1 MSPPTPP
8 PEDRRDSPFRQDGLP
23 GLDRPPQP
31 PQHLDPTQCLEND
44 ALRLRALEH
53 RVLQKLEDAEGYG
66 FGIDEQRMLNVFF
79 DLAQE
84 YDSRRDLLT
93 LCALLPMIF
102 FAQDMRVYL
111 RSGPEAWRLAR
122 ALRLPASQPAFE
134 PPHRPAVRGA
144 NFYAPI
150 RGRRDTAELLG
161 YPLPG
166 GILGWIEVAGGAS
179 LSSHRQLF
187 FEKYAGRI
195 GFQLHNRLVRAKNRE
210 HLTFIQNLVADIGHN
225 VIVPNMTFK
234 LFFNRLGGTVN
245 ALERMVAEAPEDV
258 PTSFLE
264 SLDFLQ
270 SRLRTQFE
278 EITRHYEQTSLFLE
292 TLLRRRHFEEGR
304 YVLEKRLVNLR
315 KQVVEPQVERYRP
328 RLSDRGIAID
338 LSMGGLPD
346 RPVHL
351 MADLGLIAQV
361 YANLFSNA
369 VKYTR
374 EVVGPDGRTLKF
386 MAFGWDILAD
396 AFGPGRDGVKLNV
409 FTTGQ
414 PVPEDERPGLF
425 SPGFRASGSGQEH
438 GTGQGLAFVRQVVDL
453 HGGKVGY
460 EPQPFGNN
468 FFIVLPLETGE

>member
-1 MSPPTPP
+1 MD
-8 PEDRRDSPFRQDGLP
+8 PE
-23 GLDRPPQP
+23 
-31 PQHLDPTQCLEND
+31 CLEND
-44 ALRLRALEH
+44 AQRLRALEH
-53 RVLQKLEDAEGYG
+53 RILRKLEDAEGYG
-66 FGIDEQRMLNVFF
+66 FSIDEQRMLAVFF

-84 YDSRRDLLT
+84 YDSRRDLLNV
-93 LCALLPMIF
+93 CVLLPMAF

-111 RSGPEAWRLAR
+111 RTSAKGWRLAR
-122 ALRLPASQPAFE
+122 SLTQPAALPEVE
-134 PPHRPAVRGA
+134 PPTRPAVRGA

-150 RGRRDTAELLG
+150 HGRRDTAELMG
-161 YPLPG
+161 FDLPG
-166 GILGWIEVAGGAS
+166 GVLGWIEIVGGAA
-179 LSSHRQLF
+179 LSGHRQLF

-234 LFFNRLGGTVN
+234 LYFNRLGRSLHN
-245 ALERMVAEAPEDV
+245 LERMVAEAPEAT
-258 PTSFLE
+258 PQEFLE
-264 SLDFLQ
+264 GLDIIQ
-270 SRLRTQFE
+270 TRMRAQFE

-315 KQVVEPQVERYRP
+315 QQVVEPQVERYRP

-338 LSMGGLPD
+338 LSMGGIPD

-374 EVVGPDGRTLKF
+374 EVAGADGRVHKF
-386 MAFGWDILAD
+386 MSYGWEIIPN
-396 AFGPGRDGVKLNV
+396 AFGPGRYGVKLNV

-414 PVPEDERPGLF
+414 PVPDADRAGLF
-425 SPGFRASGSGQEH
+425 TPGFRASGTGFER
-438 GTGQGLAFVRQVVDL
+438 GTGQGLAFVRQVVVL
-453 HGGKVGY
+453 HGGSVGY
-460 EPQPFGNN
+460 EPQDLGNN
-468 FFIVLPLETGE
+468 FYIVLPLEPEG